1 MALQAT
7 PFISTTEPLNS
18 VPGSSDRHA
27 QPLTAGN
34 FEKIWNLDKI
44 LVRVMRSVIVHKN
57 NVTQTDDHQ
66 SECEF
71 FWSCSYD
78 PNQNKRTIGF
88 QLFDTGLFIISL
100 KTSTKKIRKALKII
114 LLQF

>member
-7 PFISTTEPLNS
+7 PLISTTEPLNS

-27 QPLTAGN
+27 QLLAAGN
-34 FEKIWNLDKI
+34 FEIIWNLDKI
-44 LVRVMRSVIVHKN
+44 LVRVMHSVIVRKN

-71 FWSCSYD
+71 FWSCLYD

-88 QLFDTGLFIISL
+88 QLFDTGLFILSL
-100 KTSTKKIRKALKII
+100 KTSTKKIHKALKII